1 MTYGNLKLLVTG
13 LLIGDNV
20 LPKDDNVIK
29 QLLEYSF
36 SMVSDTAEALHLL
49 TLNKDQEDI
58 QRFAHGEYLMRKP
71 KLPESDSD
79 ELDIDHELCF
89 ALARFIASMI
99 SKEKM
104 AIHQNE
110 ANNIILKYNGKV
122 YQILDNLTTLDNLTI
137 KDKE

>member
-49 TLNKDQEDI
+49 TLNKDQ
-58 QRFAHGEYLMRKP
+58 A
-71 KLPESDSD
+71 KLFCD
-79 ELDIDHELCF
+79 L
-89 ALARFIASMI
+89 
-99 SKEKM
+99 
-104 AIHQNE
+104 N
-110 ANNIILKYNGKV
+110 
-122 YQILDNLTTLDNLTI
+122 
-137 KDKE
+137 

>member
-49 TLNKDQEDI
+49 TLNKDEEDI
-58 QRFAHGEYLMRKP
+58 QRLRTTFFTLSFSLFKYF
-71 KLPESDSD
+71 SS
-79 ELDIDHELCF
+79 
-89 ALARFIASMI
+89 RFRHKGCII
-99 SKEKM
+99 
-104 AIHQNE
+104 I
-110 ANNIILKYNGKV
+110 NIFICY
-122 YQILDNLTTLDNLTI
+122 
-137 KDKE
+137 